1 MLLGYARV
9 STDQQDHALQLD
21 ALRAAGCDKV
31 FVETGSGTRTDR
43 PELAKVL
50 EQARQDDV
58 LVVWRLDRLARSLR
72 HLIDIADDLN
82 RRGVALKSITES
94 IDTTTPSGRFMFNI
108 LGALSSME
116 REIIV
121 ERTRAGLDCRCCP
134 WSPRWSSCGTG
145 RNQDQG
151 GKGDAGVWQYV
162 GDRSGAADR
171 MRAQHIVSPCAGWTH
186 RRCRESAAIRRSLR
200 WWDTPILCRSPQQR
214 DGLIA
219 SVTVHGSFMCRHPE
233 PVSRSRSRSIAARSA
248 RLSTR

>member
-1 MLLGYARV
+1 VEFRLAKTYLDTGLRFVGGIVEFSENVMLLGYARV

-43 PELAKVL
+43 PKLAKAL
-50 EQARQDDV
+50 EHVRQDDV

-82 RRGVALKSITES
+82 RRGVALKSITEN

-121 ERTRAGLDCRCCP
+121 ERTRAGLLAAAAR
-134 WSPRWSSCGTG
+134 G
-145 RNQDQG
+145 RRG
-151 GKGDAGVWQYV
+151 GRPAALDESKIRAAKAMLASGSMSAIEVAQQLGCAPSTLYRYV
-162 GDRSGAADR
+162 PGGRSGIADNG
-171 MRAQHIVSPCAGWTH
+171 VSAGH
-186 RRCRESAAIRRSLR
+186 
-200 WWDTPILCRSPQQR
+200 
-214 DGLIA
+214 
-219 SVTVHGSFMCRHPE
+219 
-233 PVSRSRSRSIAARSA
+233 
-248 RLSTR
+248 

>member
-31 FVETGSGTRTDR
+31 FVETASGTRTDR
-43 PELAKVL
+43 PELAKAL
-50 EQARQDDV
+50 EQARQGDV

-94 IDTTTPSGRFMFNI
+94 IDTMTPSGRFMFNI

-121 ERTRAGLDCRCCP
+121 ERTRAGLVAAAAR
-134 WSPRWSSCGTG
+134 G
-145 RNQDQG
+145 RRG
-151 GKGDAGVWQYV
+151 GRPAALNESKIRAAKAYAGVWQHV
-162 GDRSGAADR
+162 GNRSGAAAW
-171 MRAQHIVSPCAGWTH
+171 MRA
-186 RRCRESAAIRRSLR
+186 
-200 WWDTPILCRSPQQR
+200 
-214 DGLIA
+214 
-219 SVTVHGSFMCRHPE
+219 
-233 PVSRSRSRSIAARSA
+233 
-248 RLSTR
+248 